1 VLADRRGAAGVI
13 GAGRVPG
20 RLPRRGLMGSPP
32 GWRKNSQRSR
42 KTGSFGEEDLDSL
55 PLSDALRSNDGW
67 SAGPRRPKFGPI
79 RLCSKA
85 LVPSRRHLPS
95 ALFCGFEAGNRD
107 LPPVIP
113 IPRVSAS
120 RGAGRGNDRGPDR
133 SAVAGA
139 HAISPHRQG
148 TPWRRRVR
156 GGALLLMVPYLVVV
170 GGTQPRIH
178 ADCTME
184 NDEPP
189 LLL

>member
-1 VLADRRGAAGVI
+1 VLADRRRGDRRRPSLWQVASAWVDGIAAG
-13 GAGRVPG
+13 
-20 RLPRRGLMGSPP
+20 LQ
-32 GWRKNSQRSR
+32 KNSQRSR
-42 KTGSFGEEDLDSL
+42 KTGSFGEEDLNSL
-55 PLSDALRSNDGW
+55 PLSDPLRTGGPQDRGDPNSGRFDCARKRW
-67 SAGPRRPKFGPI
+67 CPAAGI
-79 RLCSKA
+79 Y
-85 LVPSRRHLPS
+85 RRHS
-95 ALFCGFEAGNRD
+95 SVD
-107 LPPVIP
+107 LRLAIAICPPVIP

-120 RGAGRGNDRGPDR
+120 RGAGHGNDRGADR